1 MRLWPSLLAVLA
13 ATAATLILGAVAVAV
28 GNSDAPKY
36 DADGRLIPPA
46 AYREWVFL
54 SSGVDMSYSDG
65 AAMAD
70 AQEFDN
76 VFAPPAAYA
85 AFKRTG
91 VWPDQTM
98 LVLENRV
105 AKSKGSINRQG
116 LFQTGQV
123 MGLEAHVKD
132 TARFKGG
139 WAFFAMQGDAPA
151 KQIPYTAEC
160 YSCHQAHGAADTT
173 FVQFYPTLLPVATRL
188 GTLNPAYVTETK
200 SSENK

>member
-1 MRLWPSLLAVLA
+1 
-13 ATAATLILGAVAVAV
+13 
-28 GNSDAPKY
+28 
-36 DADGRLIPPA
+36 
-46 AYREWVFL
+46 
-54 SSGVDMSYSDG
+54 
-65 AAMAD
+65 
-70 AQEFDN
+70 
-76 VFAPPAAYA
+76 
-85 AFKRTG
+85 
-91 VWPDQTM
+91 
-98 LVLENRV
+98 V

-151 KQIPYTAEC
+151 KQIPYAAEC